1 MRFQLINNI
10 NSKMLKV
17 KLIIYFACCFILSS
31 SLMASDLLEKNKI
44 KLKKIENY
52 LNNIKYLT
60 SDFIQTS
67 PEGDINYGK
76 FFLSRPGKMRIEYD
90 EEIPILIIVNNNI
103 LSYSDLELE
112 ENSSFPTGSTPASFL
127 TRKNISFSAKD
138 IELLDFKDD
147 GERYIISIRKKN
159 RKEAGIFYLIFNKN
173 PLSFLKMRVK
183 NDLDQITD
191 ISFKNTNY
199 KSIISSNKFIIR
211 NSNLPK

>member
-1 MRFQLINNI
+1 
-10 NSKMLKV
+10 MLKV
-17 KLIIYFACCFILSS
+17 KLIILFICYFFLSS
-31 SLMASDLLEKNKI
+31 NVMANDILEKNKEA
-44 KLKKIENY
+44 LKKIEIH

-60 SDFIQTS
+60 SDFIQTA

-90 EEIPILIIVNNNI
+90 EEIPILIVVNGSI
-103 LSYSDLELE
+103 LSYIDLELE
-112 ENSSFPTGSTPASFL
+112 ETSNFTTGSTPASFL

-147 GERYIISIRKKN
+147 GERYIVSVQKNN

-173 PLSFLKMRVK
+173 PISFVKMRVK

-191 ISFKNTNY
+191 ISFKKADY
-199 KSIISSNKFIIR
+199 ESKISSSKFIIR
-211 NSNLPK
+211 NSNLPQ